1 MSIPSLSID
10 ILKGGGDG
18 IPLEFSFS
26 GMVLLKTTLHIWQH
40 SRIASEREEGTLM
53 LVAICF
59 AHCVAMEW
67 DPIVLAS
74 PAPAPTL
81 SSACL
86 LPVKTSKNKFN

>member
-10 ILKGGGDG
+10 ILKGGE

-53 LVAICF
+53 LVAICS
-59 AHCVAMEW
+59 AHCVAKEW

-74 PAPAPTL
+74 PASAPHPVL
-81 SSACL
+81 SLPFAC
-86 LPVKTSKNKFN
+86 KNFKE